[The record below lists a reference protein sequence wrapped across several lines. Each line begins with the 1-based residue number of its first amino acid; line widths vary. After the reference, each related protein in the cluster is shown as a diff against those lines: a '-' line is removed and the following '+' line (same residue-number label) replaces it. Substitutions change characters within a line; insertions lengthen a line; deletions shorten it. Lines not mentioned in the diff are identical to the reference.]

1 MKKSRA
7 VISLILAFWLAVSV
21 FAIAFAS
28 IGVASAAAAAPTLS
42 LSNKYNGIRGEWTD
56 VSGASHY
63 IVYYRRA
70 SDPNWSSDITYNN
83 YYPLLDTEPGT
94 LYCMQ
99 VQGVAADGTR
109 GSYSSVKSL
118 TFIPRATITILYYSG
133 GNRLVWDKVEGANQ
147 YQVARKTSADSSYV
161 YHTVSQ
167 TSFTEFNITPGVTYT
182 YQVRAAYATEHN
194 GTAYGAWSA
203 SRSVS
208 VSDNPTLTLRN
219 KTGGVEASWQHV
231 PGATRYTL
239 YYKETAAASWSS
251 MELRDTSYLFMEL
264 TPGVNYSFR
273 LRALNGQNNP
283 YSDIETLTY
292 VPQFQT
298 EVKLTNRTQ
307 SKSVY
312 AEWNPVA
319 GATRYTVYFKSAS
332 ASAWRSINTNETNV
346 ELTNAVA
353 GVTYSVQV
361 RPWFGSTGGV
371 YSKVAGIVYTAATN
385 EKPVVTVTNTDDG
398 INVSWTRVTG
408 ASSYILYYKLT
419 GEAKWESFAFEENEI
434 LVTQPVGGA
443 QYSFQVQPVFGTT
456 PGAYSKVV
464 SIVYKTAKAPVLSL
478 DASNGCIYLN
488 WTDVAGVGSYRVEYW
503 NSANPS
509 NVSLREI
516 NDRSALLKRV
526 TKGVTYY
533 FRVTPLFAGQPG
545 TSSKTQSIMLY

>member
-1 MKKSRA
+1 M
-7 VISLILAFWLAVSV
+7 
-21 FAIAFAS
+21 
-28 IGVASAAAAAPTLS
+28 
-42 LSNKYNGIRGEWTD
+42 
-56 VSGASHY
+56 
-63 IVYYRRA
+63 
-70 SDPNWSSDITYNN
+70 
-83 YYPLLDTEPGT
+83 
-94 LYCMQ
+94 
-99 VQGVAADGTR
+99 
-109 GSYSSVKSL
+109 
-118 TFIPRATITILYYSG
+118 
-133 GNRLVWDKVEGANQ
+133 
-147 YQVARKTSADSSYV
+147 
-161 YHTVSQ
+161 
-167 TSFTEFNITPGVTYT
+167 
-182 YQVRAAYATEHN
+182 
-194 GTAYGAWSA
+194 
-203 SRSVS
+203 
-208 VSDNPTLTLRN
+208 
-219 KTGGVEASWQHV
+219 
-231 PGATRYTL
+231 
-239 YYKETAAASWSS
+239 
-251 MELRDTSYLFMEL
+251 
-264 TPGVNYSFR
+264 
-273 LRALNGQNNP
+273 
-283 YSDIETLTY
+283 
-292 VPQFQT
+292 
-298 EVKLTNRTQ
+298 
-307 SKSVY
+307 
-312 AEWNPVA
+312 
-319 GATRYTVYFKSAS
+319 
-332 ASAWRSINTNETNV
+332 
-346 ELTNAVA
+346 
-353 GVTYSVQV
+353 QV

-545 TSSKTQSIMLY
+545 TSSKT